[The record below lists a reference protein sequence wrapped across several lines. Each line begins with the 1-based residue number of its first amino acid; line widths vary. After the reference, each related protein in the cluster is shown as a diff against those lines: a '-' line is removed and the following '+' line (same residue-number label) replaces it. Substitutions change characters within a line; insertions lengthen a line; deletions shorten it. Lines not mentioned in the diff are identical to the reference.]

1 MPRKP
6 ALEPGNAAVALKKPT
21 LPPTADAG
29 APPHADLAALT
40 AALASPEGGERRRA
54 ARELGA
60 FPEAGPLLCAHLG
73 REPAASVR
81 AVILTTLIRLKS
93 PAVVEGLLPLLRS
106 EDSGLRNGA
115 IEALQEMPDEVEP
128 HVADLLADPDSDVR
142 ILTVNML
149 SLLPHPKAPDWLA
162 EVVAHD
168 PHINVCAAAVDG
180 LAEIGNERA
189 VAPLQ
194 ALAARFPEVPFMRFA
209 AAAAIRRI
217 GGA

>member
-1 MPRKP
+1 M
-6 ALEPGNAAVALKKPT
+6 GLKKPT
-21 LPPTADAG
+21 APPKTEAEA
-29 APPHADLAALT
+29 PHADLAGLK
-40 AALASPEGGERRRA
+40 AALAAPEAGERRRA

-60 FPEAGPLLCAHLG
+60 FPEAGPLLCAHLA

-106 EDSGLRNGA
+106 EDSALRNAA
-115 IEALQEMPDEVEP
+115 IEALQEMPMEVEP

-142 ILTVNML
+142 ILAVNML

-162 EVVAHD
+162 EVVAREA
-168 PHINVCAAAVDG
+168 HINVCAAAVDG

-189 VAPLQ
+189 IAPLQ
-194 ALAARFPEVPFMRFA
+194 ALAARFPDVPFIRFA

-217 GGA
+217 GGS

>member
-1 MPRKP
+1 M
-6 ALEPGNAAVALKKPT
+6 GLKKPIA
-21 LPPTADAG
+21 PPKTEAEA
-29 APPHADLAALT
+29 PHADLAGLK
-40 AALASPEGGERRRA
+40 AALAAPEAGERRRA

-60 FPEAGPLLCAHLG
+60 FPEAGPLLCAHLA

-106 EDSGLRNGA
+106 EDSALRNAA
-115 IEALQEMPDEVEP
+115 IEALQEMPMEVEP

-142 ILTVNML
+142 ILAVNML

-162 EVVAHD
+162 EVVAREA
-168 PHINVCAAAVDG
+168 HINVCAAAVDG

-189 VAPLQ
+189 IAPLQ
-194 ALAARFPEVPFMRFA
+194 ALAARFPEVPFIRFA

-217 GGA
+217 GGS

>member
-1 MPRKP
+1 M
-6 ALEPGNAAVALKKPT
+6 GLKKPT
-21 LPPTADAG
+21 APPKTEAEA
-29 APPHADLAALT
+29 PHADLAGLK
-40 AALASPEGGERRRA
+40 AALAAPEAGERRRA

-60 FPEAGPLLCAHLG
+60 FPEAGPLLCAHLA

-106 EDSGLRNGA
+106 EDSALRNAA
-115 IEALQEMPDEVEP
+115 IEALQEMPMEVEP

-142 ILTVNML
+142 ILAVNML

-162 EVVAHD
+162 EVVAREA
-168 PHINVCAAAVDG
+168 HINVCAAAVDG

-189 VAPLQ
+189 IAPLQ
-194 ALAARFPEVPFMRFA
+194 ALAACFPEVPFIRFA

-217 GGA
+217 GGS

>member
-1 MPRKP
+1 V
-6 ALEPGNAAVALKKPT
+6 GLKKPT
-21 LPPTADAG
+21 APPKTEAEA
-29 APPHADLAALT
+29 PHADLAGLK
-40 AALASPEGGERRRA
+40 AALAAPEAGERRRA

-60 FPEAGPLLCAHLG
+60 FPEAGPLLCAHLA

-106 EDSGLRNGA
+106 EDSALRNAA
-115 IEALQEMPDEVEP
+115 IEALQEMPMEVEP

-142 ILTVNML
+142 ILAVNML

-162 EVVAHD
+162 EVVAREA
-168 PHINVCAAAVDG
+168 HINVCAAAVDG

-189 VAPLQ
+189 IAPLQ
-194 ALAARFPEVPFMRFA
+194 ALAARFPEVPFIRFA

-217 GGA
+217 GGS

>member
-1 MPRKP
+1 M
-6 ALEPGNAAVALKKPT
+6 GLKKPT
-21 LPPTADAG
+21 APPKTEAEA
-29 APPHADLAALT
+29 PHADLAGLK
-40 AALASPEGGERRRA
+40 AALAAPEAGERRRA

-60 FPEAGPLLCAHLG
+60 FPEAGPLLCAHLA

-106 EDSGLRNGA
+106 EDSALRNAA
-115 IEALQEMPDEVEP
+115 IEALQEMPMEVEP

-142 ILTVNML
+142 ILAVNML

-162 EVVAHD
+162 EVVAREA
-168 PHINVCAAAVDG
+168 HINVCAAAVDG

-189 VAPLQ
+189 IAPLQ
-194 ALAARFPEVPFMRFA
+194 ALAARFPEVPFIRFA

-217 GGA
+217 GGS

>member
-1 MPRKP
+1 MPRR
-6 ALEPGNAAVALKKPT
+6 PGLWPGDAAVGLKKPT
-21 LPPTADAG
+21 APPKTEAEA
-29 APPHADLAALT
+29 PHADLAGLK
-40 AALASPEGGERRRA
+40 AALAAPEAGERRRA

-60 FPEAGPLLCAHLG
+60 FPEAGPLLCAHLA

-106 EDSGLRNGA
+106 EDSALRNAA
-115 IEALQEMPDEVEP
+115 IEALQEMPMEVEP

-142 ILTVNML
+142 ILAVNML

-162 EVVAHD
+162 EVVAREA
-168 PHINVCAAAVDG
+168 HINVCAAAIDG

-189 VAPLQ
+189 IAPLQ
-194 ALAARFPEVPFMRFA
+194 ALAARFPEVPFIRFA

-217 GGA
+217 GGS

>member
-6 ALEPGNAAVALKKPT
+6 GLEPGNAAVALKKPT
-21 LPPTADAG
+21 HAPKADAEVL
-29 APPHADLAALT
+29 PQADLQALLAALD
-40 AALASPEGGERRRA
+40 SPEGGQRRRA
-54 ARELGA
+54 ARDLVA
-60 FPEAGPLLCAHLG
+60 FPEAGPLLCVHLG

-106 EDSGLRNGA
+106 EDSALRNAA

-142 ILTVNML
+142 ILAVNML

-162 EVVAHD
+162 EVVARE

-180 LAEIGNERA
+180 LAEIGNESA

-194 ALAARFPEVPFMRFA
+194 ALAARFPEVPFIRFA

-217 GGA
+217 GGS

>member
-1 MPRKP
+1 M
-6 ALEPGNAAVALKKPT
+6 GLKKPT
-21 LPPTADAG
+21 APPKTEAEA
-29 APPHADLAALT
+29 PHADLAGLK
-40 AALASPEGGERRRA
+40 AALAAPEAGERRRA

-60 FPEAGPLLCAHLG
+60 FPEAGPLLCAHLAG
-73 REPAASVR
+73 EPAASVR

-106 EDSGLRNGA
+106 EDSALRNAA
-115 IEALQEMPDEVEP
+115 IEALQEMPMEVEP

-142 ILTVNML
+142 ILAVNML

-162 EVVAHD
+162 EVVAREA
-168 PHINVCAAAVDG
+168 HINVCAAAVDG

-189 VAPLQ
+189 IAPLQ
-194 ALAARFPEVPFMRFA
+194 ALAARFPEVPFIRFA

-217 GGA
+217 GGS

>member
-1 MPRKP
+1 M
-6 ALEPGNAAVALKKPT
+6 GLKKPT
-21 LPPTADAG
+21 APPKTEPE
-29 APPHADLAALT
+29 APPHADLAGLK
-40 AALASPEGGERRRA
+40 AALAAPGASERRRA

-60 FPEAGPLLCAHLG
+60 FPEAGPLLCAHLA

-106 EDSGLRNGA
+106 EDSALRNAA
-115 IEALQEMPDEVEP
+115 IEALQEMPMEVEP

-142 ILTVNML
+142 ILAVNML

-162 EVVAHD
+162 EVVAREA
-168 PHINVCAAAVDG
+168 HINVCAAAVDG

-189 VAPLQ
+189 IAPLQ
-194 ALAARFPEVPFMRFA
+194 ALAARFPEVPFIRFA
-209 AAAAIRRI
+209 AGAAIRRI

>member
-1 MPRKP
+1 V
-6 ALEPGNAAVALKKPT
+6 GLKKPT
-21 LPPTADAG
+21 
-29 APPHADLAALT
+29 APPKTEAEAPHVDLAGLK
-40 AALASPEGGERRRA
+40 AALAAPEAGERRRA

-60 FPEAGPLLCAHLG
+60 FPEAGPLLCAHLA
-73 REPAASVR
+73 RESAASVR

-106 EDSGLRNGA
+106 EDSALRNAA
-115 IEALQEMPDEVEP
+115 IEALQEMPMEVEP

-142 ILTVNML
+142 ILAVNML

-162 EVVAHD
+162 EVVAREA
-168 PHINVCAAAVDG
+168 HINVCAAAVDG

-189 VAPLQ
+189 IAPLQ
-194 ALAARFPEVPFMRFA
+194 ALAARFPEVPFIRFA

-217 GGA
+217 GGS